1 MKLISAILSLVAT
14 STYEASA
21 FCVSPSLNNAANYK
35 QQYDISSKQQQQQ
48 PYHVTQQRQPL
59 YMSITDTDTED
70 LISEVKSMRVAAIK
84 QELESYGIS
93 TKTFL
98 EKSELVDALV
108 QARKDGKTPIA
119 SSNTSAST
127 TTTSTTPSSTTTA
140 TTTQAPMSNEE
151 RQAKLQSEIEKCKA
165 TKVGDL
171 KSELGKSRRCNPTVF
186 YNCNVQN

>member
-1 MKLISAILSLVAT
+1 MKLISAILALVAT
-14 STYEASA
+14 YEVSA
-21 FCVSPSLNNAANYK
+21 FFVSPSLNNAANYK
-35 QQYDISSKQQQQQ
+35 QHYGISSIQQQQQ
-48 PYHVTQQRQPL
+48 SYHTQQMQPL

-127 TTTSTTPSSTTTA
+127 TSTTPSSTTTA
-140 TTTQAPMSNEE
+140 TTTQAPMSNED

-171 KSELGKSRRCNPTVF
+171 KTELGK
-186 YNCNVQN
+186 

>member
-1 MKLISAILSLVAT
+1 MKLISAILALVAT
-14 STYEASA
+14 YKASA

-35 QQYDISSKQQQQQ
+35 QQYDISSIQQQQQ
-48 PYHVTQQRQPL
+48 SYHTQQRQPL
-59 YMSITDTDTED
+59 YMSITDTDTDNED

-127 TTTSTTPSSTTTA
+127 TSTTPPSTTTA

-171 KSELGKSRRCNPTVF
+171 KSELGK
-186 YNCNVQN
+186 

>member
-1 MKLISAILSLVAT
+1 MKLISAILSLVA
-14 STYEASA
+14 TYEASA

-35 QQYDISSKQQQQQ
+35 QQYDISSIQQQQQ
-48 PYHVTQQRQPL
+48 SYHTQQRQPL
-59 YMSITDTDTED
+59 YMSITDTDNED

-140 TTTQAPMSNEE
+140 TTTQAPMSNED

-171 KSELGKSRRCNPTVF
+171 KSELGK
-186 YNCNVQN
+186 

>member
-1 MKLISAILSLVAT
+1 MKLISAILSLVA
-14 STYEASA
+14 TYEASA

-35 QQYDISSKQQQQQ
+35 QHYDISSIQQQQQ
-48 PYHVTQQRQPL
+48 SYHVTQQRQPL
-59 YMSITDTDTED
+59 YMSITDTDTDD

-108 QARKDGKTPIA
+108 QARKEGKTPIA
-119 SSNTSAST
+119 SSNTSAS
-127 TTTSTTPSSTTTA
+127 TTSTTPSSTTTA
-140 TTTQAPMSNEE
+140 TTTQAPMSNED
-151 RQAKLQSEIEKCKA
+151 RQVKLQSEIEKCKA

-171 KSELGKSRRCNPTVF
+171 KSELGK
-186 YNCNVQN
+186 